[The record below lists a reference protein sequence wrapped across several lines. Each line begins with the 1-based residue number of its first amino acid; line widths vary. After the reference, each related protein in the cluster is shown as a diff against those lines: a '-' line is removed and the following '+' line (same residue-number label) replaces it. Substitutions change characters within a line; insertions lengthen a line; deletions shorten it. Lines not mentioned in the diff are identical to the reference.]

1 MLHLRVSYTP
11 QHLRNCCCMFLYCSQ
26 QSKAQRHGRVPS
38 EEVVHS
44 HSISPQSGACTHAGS
59 LRKSTMDA
67 SHMSD
72 EGDKTRAWMVSVL
85 KPLADFPSPSILPEV
100 SLTGTQQE
108 PVVPHVHTFVEC
120 TSRGAGV
127 QMEMKRTRNATSTAV
142 PHISEQQT
150 SSFSVL
156 PRSTGHHL
164 VNDTVVG
171 KAPAPFMTAF
181 GEQAENSA
189 LHDPTWR
196 PLTGRKLEVRLDAH
210 YHSQSMKDALLTHH
224 APLLTSTLV

>member
-1 MLHLRVSYTP
+1 
-11 QHLRNCCCMFLYCSQ
+11 MFLYCSQ
-26 QSKAQRHGRVPS
+26 QSKAQRHGGVPS
-38 EEVVHS
+38 EGVVHS
-44 HSISPQSGACTHAGS
+44 HSISSQNGANRHAGS
-59 LRKSTMDA
+59 LLKSTMDA

-100 SLTGTQQE
+100 SLVSTQQE
-108 PVVPHVHTFVEC
+108 PAIPHVHKFVER

-127 QMEMKRTRNATSTAV
+127 DGMEMKRTRNTTSTAML
-142 PHISEQQT
+142 HISEQHT
-150 SSFSVL
+150 SSFSVP
-156 PRSTGHHL
+156 PRSAGHHL

-171 KAPAPFMTAF
+171 RGSAPFMTAF

-196 PLTGRKLEVRLDAH
+196 PLTGRKLKVRLDA
-210 YHSQSMKDALLTHH
+210 YSHSLSVKDALLPHTMHLFL
-224 APLLTSTLV
+224 APPLCSIK